1 MKIRHFR
8 RHKVNCPAGARAG
21 PLGGASEM
29 TLPMGEG
36 VTFRKKTNPFHH
48 AIFLEKAACRFFDT
62 LRGGQIRFSAL
73 CTSNPAPQNK
83 EESPRRGTN
92 AMPWPKVLPPF
103 TDYSLSA
110 KGGRYF
116 LPPRLAK
123 RSRKAVL
130 TLHPPQNQGGSK
142 QEKNQAVGSVLRKA
156 LRSFRPCG
164 LYRQ

>member
-1 MKIRHFR
+1 MPR
-8 RHKVNCPAGARAG
+8 RGKSGPPGGCVGNDTSHGGRGDFFARKR
-21 PLGGASEM
+21 PPS
-29 TLPMGEG
+29 PMQS
-36 VTFRKKTNPFHH
+36 FSKKR
-48 AIFLEKAACRFFDT
+48 LCRFFDT